1 MRKTKE
7 EAEITRQNLLKAA
20 LVVFSRQGYNAT
32 RLEDIADEAGVTRGA
47 IYHHFGGK
55 AELFNT
61 LAGEYSSSRITPVI
75 ESALKEGGSP
85 LEMLRLLLVRVMEY
99 VEIDTDF
106 RAITELV
113 LFKTG
118 SAPELAEGMQR
129 KIESNRALLE
139 YLAQFVQQGIDTGEV
154 RPDVNPM
161 DAAIGLYGLLS
172 GVSTLWLMDTHHFS
186 IRERAA
192 NLIDIGIRGIAA
204 T

>member
-61 LAGEYSSSRITPVI
+61 LAGEYSSSRITPII
-75 ESALKEGGSP
+75 ESALKEGGTP
-85 LEMLRLLLVRVMEY
+85 LEMLRRMLARVMEY
-99 VEIDTDF
+99 VEIDEDF
-106 RAITELV
+106 RAVTELV
-113 LFKTG
+113 LFKTENV
-118 SAPELAEGMQR
+118 PELAEGMQR
-129 KIESNRALLE
+129 KIQSNRELLN
-139 YLAQFVQQGIDTGEV
+139 YMAQFVQQGIDTGEV
-154 RPDVNPM
+154 RADVDPL

-172 GVSTLWLMDTHHFS
+172 GVSTLWLMDTTHFS
-186 IRERAA
+186 IRQRASS
-192 NLIDIGIRGIAA
+192 LIDIGIRGIAA

>member
-20 LVVFSRQGYNAT
+20 LAVFSRQGYNAT

-61 LAGEYSSSRITPVI
+61 LAGEYSSSRITPII
-75 ESALKEGGSP
+75 ESALKEGGTP
-85 LEMLRLLLVRVMEY
+85 LEMLCRMLVRVMEY
-99 VEIDTDF
+99 VEIDEDF
-106 RAITELV
+106 RAVTELV
-113 LFKTG
+113 LFKTENV
-118 SAPELAEGMQR
+118 PELAEGMQR
-129 KIESNRALLE
+129 KITSNRELLN
-139 YLAQFVQQGIDTGEV
+139 YMAQFVQQGIDAGEV
-154 RPDVNPM
+154 RADVDPL

-172 GVSTLWLMDTHHFS
+172 GVSTLWLMDTTHFS
-186 IRERAA
+186 IRERASA
-192 NLIDIGIRGIAA
+192 LIDIGIRGIAA